1 MKPHGTNN
9 IQASFS
15 QTPRDIAVKGVLG
28 QLEAT
33 IGRVPKLHRGDNFSV
48 RSGADLLAF
57 GLASLAVCRPLA
69 MIGLLQFPVWLNHG
83 LFPFWIVCSPGLKGS
98 RANFGI
104 AKHKRLAVVVSFG

>member
-1 MKPHGTNN
+1 M
-9 IQASFS
+9 
-15 QTPRDIAVKGVLG
+15 
-28 QLEAT
+28 
-33 IGRVPKLHRGDNFSV
+33 NFSV

-69 MIGLLQFPVWLNHG
+69 MIGLLQFPVWLDHG